1 MRKGGGAGEGV
12 AADGRA
18 RARATAQSPPSFFSR
33 AGENNVG
40 GDPNVD
46 LACLTSAI
54 VTSWRE
60 EFRAPAAPFFFVQL
74 PAFVRENN
82 TELAAAREA
91 QLVVAD
97 THARVGYA
105 VTADLGDAYTVC
117 DKSTP
122 PNCYDGSIHN
132 RCKDCVA
139 DRLAPAVLAGAYN
152 VSGLPFLAPRYAS
165 ATQTADSTVRVTFD
179 AAALPPAALPL
190 QLRPPVF
197 ASNSSWCPD
206 DGSARRVGAAS
217 CGWFAVLYSDGA
229 WRNATATVDP
239 AGDALLLSTAG
250 STGLTAVATANG
262 WADWPVVSAYT
273 ATGLPVVPWGPR
285 NVTQRGAAGGR

>member
-1 MRKGGGAGEGV
+1 MCSVPRALRLITH
-12 AADGRA
+12 APTTAD
-18 RARATAQSPPSFFSR
+18 PPQ
-33 AGENNVG
+33 GENNVG

-54 VTSWRE
+54 VASWRE

-74 PAFVRENN
+74 PAYVRANN

-91 QLVVAD
+91 QLAVAD
-97 THARVGYA
+97 TLDGVGYA

-117 DKSTP
+117 DESTP

-132 RCKDCVA
+132 RNKDLVA
-139 DRLAPAVLAGAYN
+139 DRLAPAVLARAYG
-152 VSGLPFLAPRYAS
+152 VPGLPALAPRYAG
-165 ATQTADSTVRVTFD
+165 ATQVADSTVRVTFA

-190 QLRPPVF
+190 QLRPPAF

-206 DGSARRVGAAS
+206 DGAARHVGAAS
-217 CGWFAVLYSDGA
+217 CGWFAVLYSDGV
-229 WRNATATVDP
+229 WRNASAAVAP
-239 AGDALLLSTAG
+239 SGDALLLTTAG
-250 STGLTAVATANG
+250 SAGLAARATANG
-262 WADWPVVSAYT
+262 YADWPVVSVYT

-285 NVTQRGAAGGR
+285 NVTR